1 VGNSVTVATS
11 QLQLDGTTVPASYS
25 LDSAETSVTLVL
37 TGSDQQAHRVTLGS
51 QARASTASPGPQRA
65 GPARGQLQREAGDRQ
80 RRHLTFA
87 VTGQIQNI
95 RLSTSGMTLNVS
107 HLGEVSPAD
116 ITQFNGKS

>member
-51 QARASTASPGPQRA
+51 QAKGEHSLTST
-65 GPARGQLQREAGDRQ
+65 PARWDCPRAA
-80 RRHLTFA
+80 TA
-87 VTGQIQNI
+87 
-95 RLSTSGMTLNVS
+95 
-107 HLGEVSPAD
+107 
-116 ITQFNGKS
+116 